1 MQKLSFILRTAYV
14 LLLLGIFT
22 ACEDDNKAKDPLVIP
37 SAYDGTAFST
47 NAAAQL
53 TARTALINLTNEM
66 KKGRANGTKVDLTAL
81 SNFYTQGTPSLKS
94 YTTSFYSAK
103 IEGANGYL
111 AELNKASGGTF
122 NPDDRTGNGGTYG
135 GYLFDENGVEMEQ
148 MVEKGLFGSALYNQ
162 AVVLMKGHAG
172 FTPANADQLLALFG
186 ASVDF
191 KSSDDAT
198 KHGTSVD
205 RFMANYAARR
215 DKNDGQGLYTQL
227 KTQFIR
233 LQAAAKQEPKYHDDL
248 LDALDQIAALWE
260 KVNAGTVINYCHSA
274 VSTLSNTNTTEAQK
288 GAALHAL
295 CEAMGFLQGW
305 KTVDAGYRRITDA
318 QIDEY
323 MALLNVPTNG
333 NATPYTFLT
342 EPVNQ
347 LPKLQQLISKLQTLH
362 QFSNQEV
369 EDFKRNW
376 VKEQSR

>member
-1 MQKLSFILRTAYV
+1 MQRLSFMLRTVA
-14 LLLLGIFT
+14 LLSLGILT
-22 ACEDDNKAKDPLVIP
+22 ACEDDNKTKDPLVIP
-37 SAYDGTAFST
+37 SAYDGAAFTT

-66 KKGRANGTKVDLTAL
+66 KKGRVNGTKVDLTAL
-81 SNFYTQGTPSLKS
+81 TNFYTQGTPSLKS
-94 YTTSFYSAK
+94 YATSFYNAK

-111 AELNKASGGTF
+111 SELNKASGGTF
-122 NPDDRTGNGGTYG
+122 TPDNRSGNGGTYG

-148 MVEKGLFGSALYNQ
+148 MVEKGLFGAALYNQ
-162 AVVLMKGHAG
+162 AVVLIKGQVG
-172 FTPANADQLLALFG
+172 FTPANADQLLALYG

-191 KSSDDAT
+191 KSSDDAA

-215 DKNDGQGLYTQL
+215 DKNDGKGLYTQL
-227 KTQFIR
+227 RTQFIR
-233 LQAAAKQEPKYHDDL
+233 LQAAAKQEPNYRDDL
-248 LDALDQIAALWE
+248 LDALSQITSLWE

-274 VSTLSNTNTTEAQK
+274 VSTLSSTNATEAQK
-288 GAALHAL
+288 GAALHSL
-295 CEAMGFLQGW
+295 NEAMGFLQGW
-305 KTVDAGYRRITDA
+305 KTIDAGYRRITDA

-323 MALLNVPTNG
+323 LALLNVPATG
-333 NATPYTFLT
+333 TPTPYSFLT

-347 LPKLQQLISKLQTLH
+347 LPKLQQLITKLQTLY
-362 QFSNQEV
+362 QFSTEEV